1 MENNKETHWGTSIMY
16 QNICE
21 CLNGL
26 KKYGEALEYGEK
38 GRKLMSE
45 IGRLSYFRIILE
57 KAPVILLIV
66 SVLNEFD
73 LNYSNL
79 KYFSFNFPFILIY
92 YWSLKRS
99 GSIGY
104 GLIFLSGLFND
115 VVVGMPIGVSALA
128 YLLICG
134 FSAYLRNITLRPSL
148 VKDWFFFGFTIL
160 VVNSVI
166 YVVVSLFF
174 HIQIIYVDI
183 LVNILFTFLLY
194 VIFSNLFDYYQRL
207 VFGAV
212 ND

>member
-1 MENNKETHWGTSIMY
+1 
-16 QNICE
+16 
-21 CLNGL
+21 
-26 KKYGEALEYGEK
+26 
-38 GRKLMSE
+38 MSE
-45 IGRLSYFRIILE
+45 IGRLSYFKIILE

>member
-1 MENNKETHWGTSIMY
+1 MTTKK
-16 QNICE
+16 
-21 CLNGL
+21 CLAQM
-26 KKYGEALEYGEK
+26 K
-38 GRKLMSE
+38 
-45 IGRLSYFRIILE
+45 
-57 KAPVILLIV
+57 
-66 SVLNEFD
+66 
-73 LNYSNL
+73 NL